1 MHEEI
6 NGIKIY
12 VATPEVDFPKDKAMI
27 YLTDVFGLEF
37 PNNLVRYLPRPI

>member
-12 VATPEVDFPKDKAMI
+12 VATPEVNFLKDKAVI

-37 PNNLVRYLPRPI
+37 SNNLVRHLPRPI